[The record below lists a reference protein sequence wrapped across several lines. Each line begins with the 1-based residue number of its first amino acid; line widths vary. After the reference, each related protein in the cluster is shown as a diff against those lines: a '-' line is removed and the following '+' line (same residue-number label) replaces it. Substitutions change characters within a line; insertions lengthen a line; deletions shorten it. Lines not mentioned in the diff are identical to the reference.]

1 MSRSARLFS
10 SRRRAATVVLGAAAT
25 LVLPLLIGTTAVAS
39 ATVYRQ
45 WTLSGVTFDDGG
57 TLSGTLVIADD
68 GTPQNFDVTTSGGNT
83 GTFGTNHYTGTPS
96 PFGGDG
102 PANGWYLW
110 APNQVAEQYLNLFL
124 PDTTSAAQ
132 GDTLPLATPNKSWE
146 CTNCASIRYINAGSI
161 VAGDTVDLTAP
172 DINFSVDPAN
182 PDGNHGWYIGNPTV
196 TFTVTD
202 PDSEITNETGCD
214 PQTLDE
220 DNEDFEVTC
229 EATSGGG
236 TNSST
241 VFLRRDATA
250 PTLAPGVS
258 PEHVLLN
265 GRVTVVP
272 NADDATSGVAVSRCT
287 SSAHVAGYTVI
298 ATCRATDVAGNST
311 VATVHGTVEYVM
323 TPLAFSGKHQ
333 VGHQLHVA
341 TQLTD
346 ATGHPISDH
355 SAAALGCQVK
365 FTMSGAQN
373 RQGCLTYDRSSN
385 QFAASWTLK
394 QHGSATVSVAVSY
407 AQSSVKTTRSKA
419 ITIAK

>member
-68 GTPQNFDVTTSGGNT
+68 GTPQNFDVTTSGGDT
-83 GTFGTNHYTGTPS
+83 GTYGTNHYTGTPS
-96 PFGGDG
+96 PLSGDG
-102 PANGWYLW
+102 AANGWYLW
-110 APNQVAEQYLNLFL
+110 APNQVGNQYLNLKL
-124 PDTTSAAQ
+124 PDTTSANQ
-132 GDTLPLATPNKSWE
+132 GDSLPLETPNKSWE
-146 CTNCASIRYINAGSI
+146 CTNCGSIRYINAGSI

-172 DINFSVDPAN
+172 DISFSIDPEN
-182 PDGNHGWYIGNPTV
+182 PDGNHGWYVGNPTV

-241 VFLRRDATA
+241 VFLRRDATP
-250 PTLAPGVS
+250 PTLAPS
-258 PEHVLLN
+258 ESTDRPLLN
-265 GRVTVVP
+265 GPLGVLP
-272 NADDATSGVAVSRCT
+272 NADDATSGVAVQRCT
-287 SSAHVAGYTVI
+287 SSTHVAGFTVV
-298 ATCRATDVAGNST
+298 ATCRATDLAGNST
-311 VATVHGTVEYVM
+311 VAKVHDTVEYVM
-323 TPLAFSGKHQ
+323 TPLALSGKHQ
-333 VGHQLHVA
+333 VGHELQVA

-346 ATGHPISDH
+346 AAGQPISDH

-365 FTMSGAQN
+365 FMMSGAQN

-385 QFAASWTLK
+385 QFTASWTLK
-394 QHGSATVSVAVSY
+394 HPGSATIKVDVSY
-407 AQSSVKTTRSKA
+407 ANSSVKTTRSKA
-419 ITIAK
+419 ITIKA